1 MKIKKK
7 KAIALMEKAIEQRGR
22 DWLFPTDASPMGCFY
37 LVTPRVWAD
46 VENNMPEDSDTEEEL
61 HGLKE
66 GDPACLVGVALSLL
80 HNDTINRAMED
91 RVYDNITALS
101 ETLRL
106 SGITFT
112 NKALRV
118 LDVAQAAQDTGS
130 TWGEALDEAI
140 ANVC

>member
-7 KAIALMEKAIEQRGR
+7 KAIALMQKAIDQRGR

-46 VENNMPEDSDTEEEL
+46 VENNIPEDSDMEAEL
-61 HGLKE
+61 HGLNE

-91 RVYDNITALS
+91 HVYDNIGALS
-101 ETLRL
+101 CVLTA

-112 NKALRV
+112 PKALHV
-118 LDVAQAAQDTGS
+118 LETAQSAQDTGS
-130 TWGEALDEAI
+130 TWGEALDEAL
-140 ANVC
+140 ANDR